1 MLLKRETG
9 RMMRQLFF
17 VVKNFGE
24 SNERI
29 LQTLE
34 TKAPT
39 RDFFASIL
47 SVLNEALT
55 EEEFIIKYSSN
66 FNEKEPFKDL
76 DLDVEKLQLK
86 YNYLKTNGSIFSDR
100 QKSSSG
106 LVLMQLPKWF
116 DIINP
121 VLPHKN

>member
-9 RMMRQLFF
+9 RMMGQLFF
-17 VVKNFGE
+17 VVKHFGE
-24 SNERI
+24 SNEWI
-29 LQTLE
+29 LQMLE

-106 LVLMQLPKWF
+106 LVLMQLPK
-116 DIINP
+116 
-121 VLPHKN
+121 

>member
-29 LQTLE
+29 LRTLE

>member
-9 RMMRQLFF
+9 RMMGQLFF
-17 VVKNFGE
+17 VVKHFGE
-24 SNERI
+24 SNEWI
-29 LQTLE
+29 LQMLE